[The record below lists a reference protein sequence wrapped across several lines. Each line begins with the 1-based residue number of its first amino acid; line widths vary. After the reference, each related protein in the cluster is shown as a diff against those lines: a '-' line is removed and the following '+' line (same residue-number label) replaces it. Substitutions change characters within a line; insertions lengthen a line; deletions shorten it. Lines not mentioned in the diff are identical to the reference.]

1 MQINSIDGLIANAQ
15 QQGQT
20 AAQRAV
26 NQAQG
31 FAQELEKAKAERDAA
46 ANKLAKGEN
55 KAGEAELIPEQIKY
69 NKKLMEACKGFESM
83 FIQMMYRQMRQTVP
97 ENSLFGESQGEK
109 IFRDMLDT
117 QLADNMA
124 DAGGLG
130 LAKVIY
136 QQLTTREQAD
146 KDMEARRQAA
156 LAEKGIHINIDG

>member
-55 KAGEAELIPEQIKY
+55 KAGEAELTPEQIKY
-69 NKKLMEACKGFESM
+69 NKKLMEACKGFEC
-83 FIQMMYRQMRQTVP
+83 I
-97 ENSLFGESQGEK
+97 
-109 IFRDMLDT
+109 
-117 QLADNMA
+117 LA
-124 DAGGLG
+124 
-130 LAKVIY
+130 
-136 QQLTTREQAD
+136 QLT
-146 KDMEARRQAA
+146 K
-156 LAEKGIHINIDG
+156 